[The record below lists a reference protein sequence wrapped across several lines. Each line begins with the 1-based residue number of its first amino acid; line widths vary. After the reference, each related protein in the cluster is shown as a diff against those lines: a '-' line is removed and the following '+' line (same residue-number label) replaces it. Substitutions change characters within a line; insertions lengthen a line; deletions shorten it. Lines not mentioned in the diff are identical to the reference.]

1 MSVKGQ
7 GRVLIGGARVVVI
20 YDRLLH
26 LLRLRLG
33 HLSEP
38 LALGAHDLAIA
49 VSDQLLVVLKIKTHC
64 NINFK
69 ARNFDFAIL
78 RRF

>member
-7 GRVLIGGARVVVI
+7 GGVLVGGVRVVAI

-38 LALGAHDLAIA
+38 LALGAHYLAVA
-49 VSDQLLVVLKIKTHC
+49 VSDQLLVVLKIKTHFS
-64 NINFK
+64 I
-69 ARNFDFAIL
+69 R
-78 RRF
+78 